1 MLFPNLS
8 MPLGNSGQRCCQGCG
23 CIKQLCLL
31 FPGSLPLQDLVQ
43 SCPSQPFLHL
53 KPHNSMAECT
63 TQDSILLLTT
73 ADQEME
79 ESGLLLWGNVSQNS
93 PVKHFHCL
101 VLKINK
107 KSTPIINNLVE
118 NRPHLLTCHILCSRI
133 LYLQV
138 SIPSLSKESIPNKK
152 MLQSWRVLD

>member
-1 MLFPNLS
+1 MDRDAARAVGAPSNYACSSQAHSLS
-8 MPLGNSGQRCCQGCG
+8 RIWSSPVPHS
-23 CIKQLCLL
+23 
-31 FPGSLPLQDLVQ
+31 
-43 SCPSQPFLHL
+43 PSYIW
-53 KPHNSMAECT
+53 N
-63 TQDSILLLTT
+63 LTT
-73 ADQEME
+73 SLLQWLNVQPRTASCCSPLLIREME

-93 PVKHFHCL
+93 PVKHFNCL
-101 VLKINK
+101 VLKMNK

-152 MLQSWRVLD
+152 MLQSWRALD